1 MTFDRPR
8 IKAAIDRT
16 GIVLRA
22 WQRGALMQV
31 TGHTAPDAGLIT
43 ATMGAGKSIA
53 IALLCAGW
61 TGRVVVTTPTIAL
74 TEQLRGTIASVCGE
88 AIGAYY
94 THDRRIERI
103 TVCCLASAEKL
114 AGEWAAGSD
123 TLLICD
129 EAHRTE
135 RASVK
140 VLVEAIGAVRRVGFS
155 ATPYQADPN
164 GRLSLWTHEAYR
176 YTVAQAVADG
186 ALVPMRLM
194 LPRATELR
202 RDEMGRVD
210 ADDWIAELVPKL
222 TGPGVISAR
231 DIADAEGY
239 AAELCAAGVAAEA
252 LHSRMSR
259 KASRAAVERLES
271 GETKALVHCH
281 MLSEGVDF
289 PWLRWLVL
297 RHPRGSRVEFAQEIG
312 RVLRSNPGKGYGV
325 VVDPWEKTLEH
336 ELQDV
341 AAIGDAIERT
351 TTPGQVE
358 DEVLIDPLTGEPL
371 GPLEGMPADE
381 RKAFRMRSEVAIYIA
396 RTVVVLRA
404 GGLIVPKVGDG
415 KWRKRPATDKQ
426 WAFLLK
432 FEKTARFALGKLG
445 KMNGVDG
452 QDAQQVRAVAYC
464 VQRLLQADK
473 AQSGIVADACNVA
486 RVVLWGFGEGRDG
499 LQPEALQMLAQ
510 WEVDPS
516 SLLVACGVKVG

>member
-1 MTFDRPR
+1 MFDRTR
-8 IKAAIDRT
+8 IRSAIDRADIT
-16 GIVLRA
+16 LRA
-22 WQRGALMQV
+22 WQRGALMQA
-31 TGHTAPDAGLIT
+31 TNPQAPDAGLIT

-61 TGRVVVTTPTIAL
+61 DGRVVVTTPTIAL
-74 TEQLRGTIASVCGE
+74 TEQLRGTIASVCAE
-88 AIGAYY
+88 TIGAYY
-94 THDRRIERI
+94 THDRRIERV
-103 TVCCLASAEKL
+103 TVCCLASVERL
-114 AGEWAAGSD
+114 AGEWVADGD

-140 VLVEAIGAVRRVGFS
+140 VLVEALGAARRVGFS

-194 LPRATELR
+194 LPKSSELR
-202 RDEMGRVD
+202 RDELGRVD
-210 ADDWIAELVPKL
+210 ADDWIAELVPTL

-259 KASRAAVERLES
+259 KASMAALERLRA

-281 MLSEGVDF
+281 MLSEGVDL

-312 RVLRSNPGKGYGV
+312 RVLRANPGKDYGV

-351 TTPGQVE
+351 TVAGQVE
-358 DEVLIDPLTGEPL
+358 DVVLIDPLTGEPL
-371 GPLEGMPADE
+371 GRLEDMPASE
-381 RKAFRMRSEVAIYIA
+381 RKAFQMRTEVAIYVA
-396 RTVVVLRA
+396 RSVVVLRA
-404 GGLIVPKVGDG
+404 GGLIVPKVKDG
-415 KWRKRPATDKQ
+415 KWRKRPATDRQ
-426 WAFLLK
+426 WAFLTK
-432 FEKTARFALGKLG
+432 FEKTARFALQQMGR
-445 KMNGVDG
+445 MNGVDG

-464 VQRLLQADK
+464 VQRLLQAEK

-486 RVVLWGFGEGRDG
+486 RVVLWGFGDDRDG
-499 LQPEALQMLAQ
+499 LQPEALRMLAQ

-516 SLLVACGVKVG
+516 SVLVACGAKAG